1 MKCYYCEKDMHWLTT
16 DHIVPVSLNG
26 NNLPKNKIKACHKC
40 NSLKGPLMP
49 AAFIEK
55 IDRLLEETQFGHEFD
70 RLKTI
75 RKNTVK
81 LDEYVK
87 LNLIQ
92 LLK

>member
-1 MKCYYCEKDMHWLTT
+1 
-16 DHIVPVSLNG
+16 
-26 NNLPKNKIKACHKC
+26 
-40 NSLKGPLMP
+40 MP